1 MIASIKD
8 THDKELTK
16 EDIDRLF
23 YELNRALRKKFKRQ
37 PKYFKAELYVVG
49 GACVVANL
57 QSRASTTDIDAL
69 WSIGSEMREA
79 INEVGDNLGLGH
91 TWCNCDFKR
100 TKSYTNAIISNSY
113 IYREYDRLVVRM
125 VNLDLLLAMKLIA
138 FRQHKITDK
147 YDCINIIN
155 RLRQSGIDIDSM
167 VLRNLVI
174 KYYGTTDILSVE
186 AKEFIGM

>member
-1 MIASIKD
+1 M
-8 THDKELTK
+8 
-16 EDIDRLF
+16 
-23 YELNRALRKKFKRQ
+23 
-37 PKYFKAELYVVG
+37 VG
-49 GACVVANL
+49 GACIVANL

-113 IYREYDRLVVRM
+113 IYKEYDRLVVRM

-155 RLRQSGIDIDSM
+155 RLRQSGIDINSI

-174 KYYGTTDILSVE
+174 KYYGTTDILSEE